1 MADFHQLLKNGYSH
15 HKKDRIGDYVL
26 DKELSDHNN
35 QIYYDKTNNK
45 LIHNINGTNSL
56 HDWVDNLKLGLG
68 KFSPFGGFKES
79 TRYKTSHQKL
89 RQAKQ
94 KYGIDSATI
103 LGHSQAGFTASNIAT
118 HDKDKVITLDKA
130 TTLFQK
136 THPTN
141 ETDYRTSG
149 DLVSLAASGAKHT
162 VNLHNPN
169 KNTGSLADILNAHN
183 VDQIKNKNIM
193 I

>member
-1 MADFHQLLKNGYSH
+1 MTDFYEILKTGYSKN
-15 HKKDRIGDYVL
+15 KKDKIGDYVL

-35 QIYYDKTNNK
+35 QIYYNKRNNQ
-45 LIHNINGTNSL
+45 LLHNINGTNSL
-56 HDWVDNLKLGLG
+56 YDWADNLKLAFG
-68 KFSPFGGFKES
+68 KYSPIGGFKES

-89 RQAKQ
+89 RDAKK
-94 KYGIDSATI
+94 KYGVDSAIVT
-103 LGHSQAGFTASNIAT
+103 GHSQAGFTASNIAS

-136 THPTN
+136 AHPTN
-141 ETDYRTSG
+141 ETDYRTNG
-149 DLVSLAASGAKHT
+149 DIVSLFSSGAKHT